1 MFDRK
6 TFAQMRRAGMGIGI
20 SKAKLSEA
28 MLEILMQLPE
38 GTTSLKET
46 IVANMGL
53 LGQMSATR
61 DINEAWNQ
69 AKKKAVK
76 LHHEKFILDGR
87 NVLHWN
93 DGSIEV
99 LDKKISASNF
109 KKLNL
114 LAEKEGCNVNALILK
129 LIKSYEKRKNKY
141 YPN

>member
-1 MFDRK
+1 MFNRK
-6 TFAQMRRAGMGIGI
+6 TFAQMRRAGMGVGI

-38 GTTSLKET
+38 GTTNLKEV

-53 LGQMSATR
+53 IGQMSATR

-76 LHHEKFILDGR
+76 LYPENFILDGR

-93 DGSIEV
+93 DDSVEV
-99 LDKKISASNF
+99 LDKKISTSNF
-109 KKLNL
+109 KKLNA
-114 LAEKEGCNVNALILK
+114 LAEKEGCNVNALLSK
-129 LIKSYEKRKNKY
+129 LIKSFEKKKT
-141 YPN
+141 